1 MSSFSAGSRS
11 SDRGETNDVALDGG
25 RWNRVSPYLD
35 HALDLTPAER
45 RTWLA
50 LLRCEDAGLADD
62 LAGLLED
69 HRSLSAAGFLDDG
82 ARVLPGREALE
93 GTRVGAYTLLK
104 AIGRGGM
111 GSVWLASRNDGRY
124 EGHAAVKLLNAD
136 LVGRAGGERFRREGT
151 ILARLT
157 HPNIARLIDAG
168 VSGGG
173 QPYLVLEHVAGRHI
187 DRHCDDHALGI
198 ADRIRL
204 FLDVLSAVA
213 HAHANLIVHRDLKP
227 SNVLVSKDGQ
237 VKLLDFG
244 IAKLLERDRSR
255 PEATLTRDAG
265 LTPKYAAPEQV
276 NGGSIT
282 TATDVYALGVLLYE
296 LLSGHDPVETSGLSA
311 ADMVRAIVDTEPRR
325 MSAAAVDAGE
335 GPHVLVE
342 RAFRRATT
350 PDGLRRRLRGDLDT
364 IVAKALKKDP
374 KERYASVAEFADDLR
389 RYLHHQPI
397 TARPDTFAYRAAKFA
412 RRHRRSLIAGA
423 ATAVLVA
430 ATITFYTVKVANERD
445 RAARQA
451 ARASKVSELLTDLL
465 NGADPYRTGDA
476 HEPTVRHLLDVGAER
491 ISKGLDGQPEVQA
504 EVATVIGRVYQRLGL
519 YDKARPFLEQALALA
534 RASVGP
540 EHLSIAQSLN
550 DLGVLNRERGNL
562 AAAQPLLEESLAM
575 RRRLLG
581 SLDKDVAVTLV
592 ELGRL
597 LRDRG
602 LDAAAEPLIR
612 ESLAIRRK
620 VYGELH
626 RETATSTNDLALELL
641 QRGDL
646 AGAEGL
652 FRQNLATNLRLLG
665 KDHPSVGVAIGNLA
679 LLLDAQGDAAGA
691 ERLYRE
697 DLAILGKT
705 LGDAHPTYAQALSNL
720 SVALLHQ
727 GRLLESQQAIEQAI
741 AIARP
746 ILRPDHPRLATYLVN
761 RARVQ
766 LARGGS
772 DTDTVAATLRDV
784 LELRQRL
791 YPPVDWRIGQVK
803 SLLGEAL
810 TKQARY
816 AEAETLLM
824 DAANLLKP
832 VPGGQGR
839 ESADNRARL
848 ASLYG
853 AWRQRP

>member
-1 MSSFSAGSRS
+1 MSSFDTDSRS
-11 SDRGETNDVALDGG
+11 SDRWEAKDVALDGG
-25 RWNRVSPYLD
+25 RWNRVSPHLD
-35 HALDLTPAER
+35 HALGLTPAEL

-50 LLRCEDAGLADD
+50 CLRCDDPELADD
-62 LAGLLED
+62 LEGLLES
-69 HRSLSAAGFLDDG
+69 HRELSAAGFLDDG
-82 ARVLPGREALE
+82 ARVLRGPDALE
-93 GTRVGAYTLLK
+93 GARVGAYTLLK
-104 AIGRGGM
+104 TIGRGGM

-124 EGHAAVKLLNAD
+124 EGQAAVKLLNPE
-136 LVGRAGGERFRREGT
+136 LVGRTGGERFRREGT

-168 VSGGG
+168 VSRTG

-187 DRHCDDHALGI
+187 DRHCDDRALSIG
-198 ADRIRL
+198 DRIRL

-244 IAKLLERDRSR
+244 IAKLLERDPSR

-276 NGGSIT
+276 NGGPIT

-296 LLSGHDPVETSGLSA
+296 LLSGHDPVGPRALSA

-325 MSAAAVDAGE
+325 MSAAAIDAGE
-335 GPHVLVE
+335 GPDVLAE

-350 PDGLRRRLRGDLDT
+350 PDALRRGLQGDLDT
-364 IVAKALKKDP
+364 IVAKALKKNPED
-374 KERYASVAEFADDLR
+374 RYASVAEFADDLR
-389 RYLHHQPI
+389 RYLNHQPI
-397 TARPDTFAYRAAKFA
+397 TARRDTFAYRAAKFA
-412 RRHRRSLIAGA
+412 RRHQRSLIAA
-423 ATAVLVA
+423 AAAALFVA
-430 ATITFYTVKVANERD
+430 ATIAVYTVKLANERD
-445 RAARQA
+445 RAARHA

-476 HEPTVRHLLDVGAER
+476 QEPTVRHLLDVGAAR

-504 EVATVIGRVYQRLGL
+504 EVATVIGRIYQRLGL

-534 RASVGP
+534 RTSVGP
-540 EHLSIAQSLN
+540 EHVTIAQSLN
-550 DLGVLNRERGNL
+550 DLGVLHRERGNF

-592 ELGRL
+592 ELARV

-602 LDAAAEPLIR
+602 LDADAEPLIR

-620 VYGELH
+620 VFGDLH
-626 RETATSTNDLALELL
+626 RETATSTNDLALVLL

-646 AGAEGL
+646 AGAEVL
-652 FRQNLATNLRLLG
+652 FRQNLATNTRLLG
-665 KDHPSVGVAIGNLA
+665 ADHPSVGVSMGNLG
-679 LLLDAQGDAAGA
+679 LVLDAKGDAAGA
-691 ERLYRE
+691 EKLYRD
-697 DLAILGKT
+697 DLAILRKT
-705 LGDAHPTYAQALSNL
+705 LGEAHPSYAQALNHL
-720 SVALLHQ
+720 SIALLHQ
-727 GRLLESQQAIEQAI
+727 GRIVEAQSLIDQAI
-741 AIARP
+741 AIVQP
-746 ILRPDHPRLATYLVN
+746 LLRPDHPRLAVYLVN

-766 LARGGS
+766 LARG
-772 DTDTVAATLRDV
+772 DTDTVAATLGHV
-784 LELRQRL
+784 LEMRQRL
-791 YPPVDWRIGQVK
+791 YPPQDWRIAQVK

-810 TKQARY
+810 TKQTRY
-816 AEAETLLM
+816 AEAETLLL
-824 DAANLLKP
+824 DAVKLLKP
-832 VPGGQGR
+832 IPGPQAQ
-839 ESADNRARL
+839 EAADNRARL

-853 AWRQRP
+853 AWRHRS

>member
-1 MSSFSAGSRS
+1 MSSFDTDSRS
-11 SDRGETNDVALDGG
+11 SDRWEAKDVAFDGG
-25 RWNRVSPYLD
+25 RWNRVSPHLD
-35 HALDLTPAER
+35 HALELTPAER
-45 RTWLA
+45 QTWLT
-50 LLRCEDAGLADD
+50 LLRSEDPELADD
-62 LAGLLED
+62 LEGLLED

-82 ARVLPGREALE
+82 ARVPRGPEALE
-93 GTRVGAYTLLK
+93 GARVGAYTLLK

-124 EGHAAVKLLNAD
+124 EGQAAVKLLNPE
-136 LVGRAGGERFRREGT
+136 LVGRAGGDRFRREGT

-168 VSGGG
+168 VSATG

-187 DRHCDDHALGI
+187 DRHCDDHALSIG
-198 ADRIRL
+198 DRIRL

-244 IAKLLERDRSR
+244 IAKLLERDPSR

-276 NGGSIT
+276 NGGPIT

-296 LLSGHDPVETSGLSA
+296 LLSGHDPIGSSALSA

-335 GPHVLVE
+335 GPDVLAE
-342 RAFRRATT
+342 CAFRRATT
-350 PDGLRRRLRGDLDT
+350 PDGLRRRLQGDLDT
-364 IVAKALKKDP
+364 IVAKALKKNPD
-374 KERYASVAEFADDLR
+374 ERYASVAEFADDLR
-389 RYLHHQPI
+389 RYLNHQPI
-397 TARPDTFAYRAAKFA
+397 AARPDTFAYRAAKFA
-412 RRHRRSLIAGA
+412 RRHQRGLIAGV
-423 ATAVLVA
+423 ATALLVA
-430 ATITFYTVKVANERD
+430 GTIAFYTVKLAHERD

-451 ARASKVSELLTDLL
+451 ARASKVSELLTELL

-491 ISKGLDGQPEVQA
+491 LSKGLQGQPEVQA
-504 EVATVIGRVYQRLGL
+504 ELATVIGRIYQRLGL
-519 YDKARPFLEQALALA
+519 YDKATPFLEQALALA
-534 RASVGP
+534 RTSVGP
-540 EHLSIAQSLN
+540 EHVSIAQSLN
-550 DLGVLNRERGNL
+550 DLGVLYRERGNL

-592 ELGRL
+592 ELARV

-602 LDAAAEPLIR
+602 LDATAEPLVR

-620 VYGELH
+620 VFGDLH
-626 RETATSTNDLALELL
+626 RETATSTNDLALVLL
-641 QRGDL
+641 QRSDL
-646 AGAEGL
+646 PGAEAL
-652 FRQNLATNLRLLG
+652 FRQNLATNVRLLG
-665 KDHPSVGVAIGNLA
+665 TDHPNVAVSMGNLGQV
-679 LLLDAQGDAAGA
+679 LDAKGDATGA
-691 ERLYRE
+691 ENLYRD
-697 DLAILGKT
+697 DLAILSKT
-705 LGDAHPTYAQALSNL
+705 LGEAHPSYAQALNHL
-720 SVALLHQ
+720 SIALLHQ
-727 GRLLESQQAIEQAI
+727 GRVVEAQSLIDRAI
-741 AIARP
+741 AIVRP
-746 ILRPDHPRLATYLVN
+746 ILRPDHPRLAVYLVN

-766 LARGGS
+766 LARG
-772 DTDTVAATLRDV
+772 DTDTVEPTLRRV
-784 LELRQRL
+784 LEIRQRL
-791 YPPVDWRIGQVK
+791 YPPEDWRIAQVK

-816 AEAETLLM
+816 AEAETLLL

-832 VPGGQGR
+832 VPGVQGQ
-839 ESADNRARL
+839 EAADNRARL
-848 ASLYG
+848 ASLYAG
-853 AWRQRP
+853 HHRP

>member
-1 MSSFSAGSRS
+1 MAF
-11 SDRGETNDVALDGG
+11 DGG
-25 RWNRVSPYLD
+25 RWHRVSPHLE
-35 HALDLTPAER
+35 HALELTPAER
-45 RTWLA
+45 RTWLTG
-50 LLRCEDAGLADD
+50 LRSDDPELADD
-62 LAGLLED
+62 LEGLLEG
-69 HRSLSAAGFLDDG
+69 HRELSAAGFLDDG
-82 ARVLPGREALE
+82 ARLLHGPEAREGA
-93 GTRVGAYTLLK
+93 RVGAYTLLK
-104 AIGRGGM
+104 TIGRGGM
-111 GSVWLASRNDGRY
+111 GSVWLAARNDGRY
-124 EGHAAVKLLNAD
+124 EGQAAVKLPNLE
-136 LVGRAGGERFRREGT
+136 LVGRTGGERFRREGT

-168 VSGGG
+168 VSATG
-173 QPYLVLEHVAGRHI
+173 QPYLVLDHVAGRHI
-187 DRHCDDHALGI
+187 DRHCDDHALSVG
-198 ADRIRL
+198 DRIRL

-244 IAKLLERDRSR
+244 IAKLLERDPSR

-276 NGGSIT
+276 NGGPIT

-296 LLSGHDPVETSGLSA
+296 LLSGHDAVGTSGLSA

-325 MSAAAVDAGE
+325 MSAAAVDAEE
-335 GPHVLVE
+335 GPQVLAE

-389 RYLHHQPI
+389 RYLNHQPI
-397 TARPDTFAYRAAKFA
+397 AARPDTFAYRTAKFA
-412 RRHRRSLIAGA
+412 RRHRRSLVAGGA
-423 ATAVLVA
+423 AALLVA
-430 ATITFYTVKVANERD
+430 GTIAFYTVKVANERD

-451 ARASKVSELLTDLL
+451 AKASKVSELLTDLL
-465 NGADPYRTGDA
+465 NGADPFRTGDA
-476 HEPTVRHLLDVGAER
+476 QEPTVRHLLDVGAER
-491 ISKGLDGQPEVQA
+491 ISKGIDGQPEVQA

-540 EHLSIAQSLN
+540 EHASIAQSLN
-550 DLGVLNRERGNL
+550 DLGVLHRERGNL

-581 SLDKDVAVTLV
+581 SVDKDVAVTLV
-592 ELGRL
+592 ELARV

-626 RETATSTNDLALELL
+626 RETATSGNDLALVLL

-646 AGAEGL
+646 AGAEAL
-652 FRQNLATNLRLLG
+652 FRQNIATNMRLLG
-665 KDHPSVGVAIGNLA
+665 ADHPTVAVSIGNLG
-679 LLLDAQGDAAGA
+679 LVLDARGDSTGA
-691 ERLYRE
+691 ERLYRD
-697 DLAILGKT
+697 DLAILGRT
-705 LGDAHPTYAQALSNL
+705 LGHAHPTYAQALSNL

-727 GRLLESQQAIEQAI
+727 GRLFESQQAIVQAI
-741 AIARP
+741 AIVRP
-746 ILRPDHPRLATYLVN
+746 VLRPEHPRVTTYLVN
-761 RARVQ
+761 LSRLQ
-766 LARGGS
+766 LARGEA
-772 DTDTVAATLRDV
+772 DKAEPTLRHA

-791 YPPVDWRIGQVK
+791 YPAEDWRIAQVK

-810 TKQARY
+810 TKQTRY
-816 AEAETLLM
+816 AEAETLLL
-824 DAANLLKP
+824 DAVNLLKP
-832 VPGGQGR
+832 IPGPQAQ
-839 ESADNRARL
+839 EAADNRTRL

-853 AWRQRP
+853 AWRHRS